1 MKSILV
7 TGGAG
12 YIGSHTLV
20 ELISRGYEPIVV
32 DNFSNSSPICLQ
44 RVEQI
49 TGKSV
54 KCYNADIR
62 NKAVMQQIFEENQIG
77 SVIHFAGLKA
87 VGESVAM
94 PLEYYNNN
102 VYGTIVLLQTMQ
114 KFGVKTIVFSS
125 SATVYGTPERLPLD
139 ETCRLSTTNPYGATK
154 LMIEGILQDLYVSDN
169 SWNITLLRYFNP
181 VGAHESGL
189 IGEDPKGVPNNLTPY
204 IAQVATGKLP
214 FVRVMGNDYPTPDG
228 PGVRD
233 YIHVVDLALGHIKAL
248 EKMQSSGVHVF
259 NLGTGKGYSVLD
271 VIHAF
276 ERACG
281 KPIPYQIVARR
292 PGDIASCFADCTKAN
307 KQLDWQAHLGIDEMC
322 QSLWN
327 WQSKNPN
334 GFEG

>member
-1 MKSILV
+1 
-7 TGGAG
+7 
-12 YIGSHTLV
+12 
-20 ELISRGYEPIVV
+20 
-32 DNFSNSSPICLQ
+32 
-44 RVEQI
+44 
-49 TGKSV
+49 
-54 KCYNADIR
+54 
-62 NKAVMQQIFEENQIG
+62 
-77 SVIHFAGLKA
+77 
-87 VGESVAM
+87 
-94 PLEYYNNN
+94 
-102 VYGTIVLLQTMQ
+102 
-114 KFGVKTIVFSS
+114 
-125 SATVYGTPERLPLD
+125 
-139 ETCRLSTTNPYGATK
+139 
-154 LMIEGILQDLYVSDN
+154 MIEGILQDLYVSDN

-228 PGVRD
+228 TGVRD

>member
-1 MKSILV
+1 
-7 TGGAG
+7 
-12 YIGSHTLV
+12 
-20 ELISRGYEPIVV
+20 
-32 DNFSNSSPICLQ
+32 
-44 RVEQI
+44 
-49 TGKSV
+49 
-54 KCYNADIR
+54 
-62 NKAVMQQIFEENQIG
+62 
-77 SVIHFAGLKA
+77 
-87 VGESVAM
+87 
-94 PLEYYNNN
+94 
-102 VYGTIVLLQTMQ
+102 
-114 KFGVKTIVFSS
+114 
-125 SATVYGTPERLPLD
+125 
-139 ETCRLSTTNPYGATK
+139 
-154 LMIEGILQDLYVSDN
+154 
-169 SWNITLLRYFNP
+169 
-181 VGAHESGL
+181 
-189 IGEDPKGVPNNLTPY
+189 
-204 IAQVATGKLP
+204 
-214 FVRVMGNDYPTPDG
+214 MGNDYPTPDG
-228 PGVRD
+228 TGVRD